1 MAMFTVAVEI
11 DDAEI
16 ALNCL
21 TPQMT
26 TLTTYNLVKN
36 YWKNLGLDA
45 DVSVYAE
52 FDDIVS

>member
-1 MAMFTVAVEI
+1 MAMFTMSVEI
-11 DDAEI
+11 SDAEI

-36 YWKNLGLDA
+36 YWKTLGLNA
-45 DVSVYAE
+45 EVSVYAE
-52 FDDIVS
+52 FDNIVS

>member
-1 MAMFTVAVEI
+1 MAMFTMAVEI

-36 YWKNLGLDA
+36 YWKTLGLNA
-45 DVSVYAE
+45 EVSVYAE
-52 FDDIVS
+52 FDNVVS

>member
-1 MAMFTVAVEI
+1 MAMFTMAVEI

-36 YWKNLGLDA
+36 YWKNLGLNV

>member
-1 MAMFTVAVEI
+1 MAMFTMAVEI

-36 YWKNLGLDA
+36 YWKTLGLNA
-45 DVSVYAE
+45 EVSVYAK
-52 FDDIVS
+52 FDNIVS

>member
-1 MAMFTVAVEI
+1 MAMFTMAVEI

-36 YWKNLGLDA
+36 YWKSLGLDA

>member
-1 MAMFTVAVEI
+1 MAMFTMAVEI

-36 YWKNLGLDA
+36 YWKNLGLDV

>member
-1 MAMFTVAVEI
+1 MAMFTMSVEI
-11 DDAEI
+11 SDAEI

-36 YWKNLGLDA
+36 YWKNLGLNA
-45 DVSVYAE
+45 DVSVYTE
-52 FDDIVS
+52 FDTIPS

>member
-1 MAMFTVAVEI
+1 MAMFTMAVEI

-36 YWKNLGLDA
+36 YCKTLGLNA
-45 DVSVYAE
+45 EVSVYAE
-52 FDDIVS
+52 FDNIVS

>member
-1 MAMFTVAVEI
+1 MAMFTMAVEF

-21 TPQMT
+21 TPQLA

-36 YWKNLGLDA
+36 YWENLGLNPEIN
-45 DVSVYAE
+45 VYAD
-52 FDDIVS
+52 FDPVVS